1 MAAAKVS
8 GWPNRKDDYELRDV
22 IGEQLN
28 ISVYVKFSNSR
39 LVYVV
44 S

>member
-1 MAAAKVS
+1 MAAVKS
-8 GWPNRKDDYELRDV
+8 GGWPNRKDDYELRDV

-28 ISVYVKFSNSR
+28 ISVYLKISYLR